1 MPEDLRASA
10 SFLYLGVPW
19 LWQSHLIRA
28 TRRKA
33 EFVLFAGLLLSLLA
47 PLTAQAALTLT
58 PLTWDVVGLD
68 SNSPPT
74 GPRHFPVAARVCS
87 TVATTNVAVNF
98 IWDSANPNINLRTGS
113 LSTLNFASLP
123 ANGCTDAYFEAEVTQ
138 LPAAF
143 DTVRRY
149 HIAATDGS
157 GTVSPPTPREL
168 YVEHLVSQNRNAIT
182 NIRFGPNP
190 GSLTS
195 VAPGGAMNLVVGNTY
210 TIELT
215 GGTATQGYEQLE
227 AFINFSNT
235 VFQILAVNTTYSA
248 NTSVYVTSP
257 SDKLYANACG
267 WESDPNSPNYRSCVG
282 TPGKTGGNNIV
293 TQYTIRIIGGGG
305 SSQGLNSLM
314 YDFSGSSFHYNADY
328 STSARIANII
338 DPTTAGIA
346 KSFSPN
352 PATVN
357 GVSALTITLSNPNA
371 GDLGGYA
378 FVDNLPTNMF
388 IATPANATTSGCG
401 APTLTAT
408 AGTQTINFSNGTVVA
423 NGSCTIKVNVTT
435 TTTGSFLNTTQNLFI
450 GAVDTGN
457 TASATL
463 VVNSDPPP
471 GSGICGLTL
480 ARWNFTTGF
489 TVAAP
494 APTIANV
501 AASAAAGSGLT
512 PNSQTTLTADGTS
525 AWGSNGNITTGA
537 TLVTANDDYFEFA
550 INTTGLTQV
559 FLSFDAQRRSAN
571 GPQGIAVFWG
581 TTNTRPETG
590 TSIFSNATAIPA
602 QNTTV
607 GLGAGNSIG
616 VTSGLNPS
624 GNTYFR
630 VYSFNSG
637 NTNPGSD
644 PVLDNVLFT
653 GCGVGTKPTLSKS
666 FAPDPIA
673 VGASSTLTFTLNN
686 SNSVALTGARFTDG
700 LPAGTQVATTP
711 SASTTCTGAPTWAPG
726 AGSTALVFGN
736 PTGATIPASGS
747 CTVSVNVTAT
757 TAGTKTNVSGF
768 LFTNETGTTTTSV
781 AVDTLTAIVP
791 PVIAKQFAPTPILPG
806 GVSKLTFTIR
816 NPNPDNA
823 ISGVAFSD
831 NLPNAPGIMRVA
843 AVPNATTSGCGA
855 PAYAPVAA
863 ATSIAFTGGAIV
875 AGGTCVVTVDVT
887 APAVGSYNNVST
899 NVSHIV
905 NGTPIN
911 GNTASAT
918 LVVNAP
924 NPAIGL
930 LKQIGP
936 TASGPWSGFLAV
948 NVPGNVFYRFV
959 IENTGDVPLS
969 PVSVSDPTVPGA
981 ASCSWPSSLPVA
993 DILDED
999 HIATCVVGPVAA
1011 VLGTVVNTATAS
1023 GTFSGS
1029 TVTDVDSATY
1039 ADARMSLVKSA
1050 TPMIYSTA
1058 GNIISYSFIV
1068 TNTGAATLSG
1078 PITVLDNQTTNESC
1092 PALTTIGDLDNFFD
1106 PGEQIT
1112 CSATYTITASDVSA
1126 GSVVNVASATN
1137 GTTTSPSDTET
1148 VNLVGPRLTLTK
1160 TASPIPFIVGVPASY
1175 TITVTNNGTS
1185 STSGNIIVTDNL
1197 PLGITLS
1204 SATGSNWGC
1213 TGTSNLSCTF
1223 TGTLTV
1229 GSSTVLTLNVLV
1241 TSAATTGNNSAT
1253 AIGGGD
1259 PTCPAAASC
1268 TDLVPVGVTAPILT
1282 TTKSSVLNNA
1292 VVPPNTQSDPGD
1304 TIAYTITVANT
1315 GDGPATNVSVSDPL
1329 VGTLTCSIGGG
1340 GVVLPVMLNA
1350 GASLLCTGTYTLTAL
1365 DVGNGSVS
1373 NTATTTSGNVC
1384 NPTTA
1389 GSVCSDT
1396 NVTPLGMVPV
1406 LTTTKTGVL
1415 NNAVVPP
1422 NDQSNPGDTIAYSI
1436 TVVNSG
1442 SAAANGVNIVDPLIT
1457 LSCTIGGGGVAL
1469 PTTLNAGASLIC
1481 TGTYV
1486 LTAGNVSTGSVS
1498 NTATTTA
1505 TNVCNPTTI
1514 GSTCSDTE
1522 LVPLDLVPVLTTTKS
1537 AVLNNAVVPPNDQS
1551 NVGDSIAY
1559 TITVTN
1565 GGNGPATGVNVAD
1578 PLIAALSCSIG
1589 GGGVVLPTTL
1599 NAGAAMICSGTHT
1612 LTAADVNIGSVSNTA
1627 TTTGGNVCNPTTP
1640 GSICSDTE
1648 VTPLALVPI
1657 LTTTKSGVL
1666 NNAVVPPNTQ
1676 SDPGDTIA
1684 YTVTVTNSGNGPA
1697 TGVSVTDPLIGTLSC
1712 SIGGGGVTLPAT
1724 LNAGAALIC
1733 TGTYTLT
1740 GSDVGNG
1747 SVSNTAT
1754 TTGSNVCNPTSAG
1767 SVCSDTNIIPLGLV
1781 AVLTTTKAGVLD
1793 NTVVPPND
1801 QSNPGDTIAYTITVA
1816 NSGNGPANGVNVAD
1830 SLITLSCSIS
1840 GGGVSLP
1847 TTLAAGASLICTG
1860 SYTLTLSDI
1869 GNGSVSN
1876 TAITTGSNVCNPTTP
1891 GSLCSDTEVTPL
1903 ALAPVLTT
1911 TKSGVLNNAVVAPN
1925 DQSNPGDNI
1934 AYTIT
1939 VANSGNGP
1947 ATGVAITDALIGT
1960 LSCTIGGGAVTLPVS
1975 LNAGASLICIGS
1987 YTLTALDVGNGS
1999 VSNTAIT
2006 TGSNV
2011 CNPTTPGSICSDTE
2025 VTPLT
2030 LVPILTTA
2038 KSGVLNNAVI
2048 PPNNET
2054 NPGDTIA
2061 YTITVTNSG
2070 NGPAIAVSVAD
2081 PLITALSCSIGGGGV
2096 TLPTTLNAGAVLTCT
2111 GTYILTALDVGNGSV
2126 SNTATATGG
2135 NVCNPTTPGSIC
2147 GDTEVTP
2154 LGIVPNLTVDK
2165 AHTGNFS
2172 QGQIGAQY
2180 TLLVSNV
2187 GSGPTSGTVSISDT
2201 LPTGLVATA
2210 ISGTGWT
2217 CVLATLTCTRSDALA
2232 VGASYP
2238 LITLVVDVALD
2249 APGLLINTTTVSGGG
2264 DTTPGNNTDTD
2275 PTSINTTSLPDL
2287 TIVKTH
2293 SGSFVRGQPGGIYSL
2308 LVSNVGLAVT
2318 SGIVSVTDALPT
2330 GLIATAINGPGWTCV
2345 LATLT
2350 CSRADVLA
2358 TGASYPPITLNV
2370 SVELTAPDSLV
2381 NNASVSGGGDSN
2393 PNNNTDGDITPITN
2407 GQPTGPVVPVPATS
2421 AWGLMLLMITVLL
2434 FAMRKEHLQLRR
2446 R

>member
-1 MPEDLRASA
+1 MLAA
-10 SFLYLGVPW
+10 L
-19 LWQSHLIRA
+19 
-28 TRRKA
+28 
-33 EFVLFAGLLLSLLA
+33 VLPIA
-47 PLTAQAALTLT
+47 AQATLTVT

-68 SNSPPT
+68 SNSPAT

-87 TVATTNVAVNF
+87 DVATTNVAVNF
-98 IWDSANPNINLRTGS
+98 IWDSANANINLRSGS

-123 ANGCTDAYFEAEVTQ
+123 ANGCSDAYFEAEVTA

-149 HIAATDGS
+149 HIAATDSS
-157 GTVSPPTPREL
+157 GTVSTPTPREL

-210 TIELT
+210 TIELS

-227 AFINFSNT
+227 AFINFTNT

-248 NTSVYVTSP
+248 NTSVYVSSP

-305 SSQGLNSLM
+305 SSQALNSLM

-346 KSFSPN
+346 KAFSPN

-371 GDLGGYA
+371 GELGGYA
-378 FVDNLPTNMF
+378 FVDNLPANMF

-401 APTLTAT
+401 TPTLTAA
-408 AGTQTINFSNGTVVA
+408 AGTQTINFSNGTVAA

-435 TTTGSFLNTTQNLFI
+435 TTTGSFLNTTQDLFI
-450 GAVDTGN
+450 GAVDTGDN
-457 TASATL
+457 ASATL
-463 VVNSDPPP
+463 VVNNDPPP
-471 GSGICGLTL
+471 GAGICGLTL

-489 TVAAP
+489 TVTAP
-494 APTIANV
+494 AATIANV
-501 AASAAAGSGLT
+501 TASAASGAGLL

-525 AWGSNGNITTGA
+525 AWGSNGSITTGA
-537 TLVTANDDYFEFA
+537 ALGTTNNEYFEFA

-571 GPQGIAVFWG
+571 GPQGIEVFWG

-590 TSIFSNATAIPA
+590 TSIFSNATAIPM

-607 GLGAGNSIG
+607 GFGAGNSIG

-624 GNTYFR
+624 GNTFFR
-630 VYSFNSG
+630 IYSFNSG

-653 GCGVGTKPTLSKS
+653 GCGTATKPTLTKA

-673 VGASSTLTFTLNN
+673 VGGVSTLTFTLNN
-686 SNSVALTGARFTDG
+686 TNTAALTGARFTDD
-700 LPAGTQVATTP
+700 LPAGTQVAATP

-791 PVIAKQFAPTPILPG
+791 PLIAKQFAPTPILPG
-806 GVSKLTFTIR
+806 GVSRLTFTIS
-816 NPNPDNA
+816 NPNADNA

-843 AVPNATTSGCGA
+843 SVPNATTIGCGA
-855 PAYAPVAA
+855 PTYAPVAN
-863 ATSIAFTGGAIV
+863 ATSVAFSGGAIA

-887 APAVGSYNNVST
+887 APSVGSYNNVSG

-905 NGTPIN
+905 NATPIN

-924 NPAIGL
+924 NPSISL

-936 TASGPWSGFLAV
+936 SGSGPWSGFLAV

-959 IENTGDVPLS
+959 IENTGDAPLS

-981 ASCSWPSSLPVA
+981 AGCTWPGSLPVA
-993 DILDED
+993 DVLDED

-1011 VLGTVVNTATAS
+1011 VTGTVVNTATAS
-1023 GTFSGS
+1023 GTFSGN

-1039 ADARMSLVKSA
+1039 ADASMSLAKSA
-1050 TPMIYSTA
+1050 SPTTYSAA
-1058 GNIISYSFIV
+1058 GNVITYTFVV
-1068 TNTGAATLSG
+1068 TNTGAAILSG

-1092 PALTTIGDLDNFFD
+1092 PALSTIDDLDNFFD

-1112 CSATYTITASDVSA
+1112 CSATYTITAADVSA

-1137 GTTTSPSDTET
+1137 GITTSPTDTAT
-1148 VNLVGPRLTLTK
+1148 VDLIGPRLALTK
-1160 TASPIPFIVGVPASY
+1160 TAAPIPFVVGVPASY
-1175 TITVTNNGTS
+1175 TITVTNNGTA

-1197 PLGITLS
+1197 PPGITLS
-1204 SATGSNWGC
+1204 SASGSNWSCSGI
-1213 TGTSNLSCTF
+1213 SNLSCTF

-1241 TSAATTGNNSAT
+1241 TSAATTGNNTAT
-1253 AIGGGD
+1253 ASGGGD
-1259 PTCPAAASC
+1259 PTCPAAARC
-1268 TDLVPVGVTAPILT
+1268 TDSVPVGITAPILT

-1292 VVPPNTQSDPGD
+1292 VVAPSTQSDPGD

-1315 GDGPATNVSVSDPL
+1315 GDGPAVGLSLSDPL
-1329 VGTLTCSIGGG
+1329 VGVLTCTIGGG
-1340 GVVLPVMLNA
+1340 GVALPVTLNA
-1350 GASLLCTGTYTLTAL
+1350 GASLVCIGTYTLTAG
-1365 DVGNGSVS
+1365 DVGTGSVS
-1373 NTATTTSGNVC
+1373 NTATATGGNVC

-1389 GSVCSDT
+1389 GSVCSDS
-1396 NVTPLGMVPV
+1396 NVTPLGVVPV
-1406 LTTTKTGVL
+1406 LTTTKSAVL
-1415 NNAVVPP
+1415 NNTVVPP
-1422 NDQSNPGDTIAYSI
+1422 SDQSNPGDSIAYTI

-1442 SAAANGVNIVDPLIT
+1442 SAAANGVNVVDPLIT

-1486 LTAGNVSTGSVS
+1486 LTAGDVGTGSVS
-1498 NTATTTA
+1498 NTATTTG
-1505 TNVCNPTTI
+1505 TNVCNPTTV

-1522 LVPLDLVPVLTTTKS
+1522 LVPLDLVPVLATTKS
-1537 AVLNNAVVPPNDQS
+1537 AVLNNAVVAPNDQS
-1551 NVGDSIAY
+1551 NVGDTIAY
-1559 TITVTN
+1559 TVTVTN
-1565 GGNGPATGVNVAD
+1565 SGNGPATGVSVAD
-1578 PLIAALSCSIG
+1578 PLIAALSCTIGGGGVTLPTTLNAAATLICTGTYALTAADVNNGSVSNTATVTGGNVCNPTTPGSICSDTEVTPLALVPILTATKSGVLNNTVVPPNTQSDPGDTIAYTITVANSGNGPATGVTVVDPLIGTLVCSIG
-1589 GGGVVLPTTL
+1589 GGGVTLPITLNAGAALVCTGTYTLTVGDVGNGSVSNTATTTGTNVCNPAGPGSVCSDTNVTPLGLVAVLTTTKTGVLDNTVVPPSGQSNPGDTIAYTITVANSGNGPANGVNIADPLITLSCSIGGGGVTLPTTL
-1599 NAGAAMICSGTHT
+1599 NAGVSLICTGTYT
-1612 LTAADVNIGSVSNTA
+1612 LTLSDISSGSVSNTA

-1648 VTPLALVPI
+1648 VTPL
-1657 LTTTKSGVL
+1657 
-1666 NNAVVPPNTQ
+1666 
-1676 SDPGDTIA
+1676 
-1684 YTVTVTNSGNGPA
+1684 
-1697 TGVSVTDPLIGTLSC
+1697 
-1712 SIGGGGVTLPAT
+1712 
-1724 LNAGAALIC
+1724 
-1733 TGTYTLT
+1733 
-1740 GSDVGNG
+1740 
-1747 SVSNTAT
+1747 
-1754 TTGSNVCNPTSAG
+1754 
-1767 SVCSDTNIIPLGLV
+1767 GLV
-1781 AVLTTTKAGVLD
+1781 
-1793 NTVVPPND
+1793 
-1801 QSNPGDTIAYTITVA
+1801 
-1816 NSGNGPANGVNVAD
+1816 
-1830 SLITLSCSIS
+1830 
-1840 GGGVSLP
+1840 
-1847 TTLAAGASLICTG
+1847 
-1860 SYTLTLSDI
+1860 
-1869 GNGSVSN
+1869 
-1876 TAITTGSNVCNPTTP
+1876 
-1891 GSLCSDTEVTPL
+1891 
-1903 ALAPVLTT
+1903 PVLTT
-1911 TKSGVLNNAVVAPN
+1911 SKTGVLNNAVVAPN
-1925 DQSNPGDNI
+1925 DQSNPGDSI
-1934 AYTIT
+1934 AYTVT
-1939 VANSGNGP
+1939 VANTGNGP
-1947 ATGVAITDALIGT
+1947 ATGVAVVDPLIGA
-1960 LSCTIGGGAVTLPVS
+1960 LSCTIGGGGVSLPVT
-1975 LNAGASLICIGS
+1975 LNAGASLICTGV
-1987 YTLTALDVGNGS
+1987 YTLTALDVGNAS
-1999 VSNTAIT
+1999 VSNTAT
-2006 TGSNV
+2006 TSGTNV
-2011 CNPTTPGSICSDTE
+2011 CNPTTPGSTCSDTE
-2025 VTPLT
+2025 VTPLS
-2030 LVPILTTA
+2030 LIAILTTA
-2038 KSGVLNNAVI
+2038 KSAVLNNAVV
-2048 PPNNET
+2048 PPNDET

-2070 NGPAIAVSVAD
+2070 NGPATAVSVVD
-2081 PLITALSCSIGGGGV
+2081 PLIGALSCSIGGGGV
-2096 TLPTTLNAGAVLTCT
+2096 SLPVALNAGAVLTCT
-2111 GTYILTALDVGNGSV
+2111 GTYVLTALDVSNGSV
-2126 SNTATATGG
+2126 SNTATTTGG
-2135 NVCNPTTPGSIC
+2135 NACNPTSPGSIC

-2165 AHTGNFS
+2165 AHAGNFS

-2187 GSGPTSGTVSISDT
+2187 GSGPTVGTVSITDT
-2201 LPTGLVATA
+2201 LPTGLTATA

-2217 CVLATLTCTRSDALA
+2217 CVLPTLTCTRSDVLA
-2232 VGASYP
+2232 AGASYP
-2238 LITLVVDVALD
+2238 MIDLIVDVAVD
-2249 APGLLINTTTVSGGG
+2249 APSLLINTATVSGGG

-2293 SGSFVRGQPGGIYSL
+2293 SGSFVRGQPGGVYTL
-2308 LVSNVGLAVT
+2308 VVSNVGPIVT
-2318 SGIVSVTDALPT
+2318 SGTVTVTDTLPA
-2330 GLIATAINGPGWTCV
+2330 GLIATSIAGPGWTCV

-2350 CSRADVLA
+2350 CTRADALA
-2358 TGASYPPITLNV
+2358 AGASYPPITLNV

-2381 NNASVSGGGDSN
+2381 NNASVSGGGDSDLS
-2393 PNNNTDGDITPITN
+2393 NNTDGDITPIIN
-2407 GQPTGPVVPVPATS
+2407 GQPSGPIVSVPATS
-2421 AWGLMLLMITVLL
+2421 VWALLVLGLMML
-2434 FAMRKEHLQLRR
+2434 AMAGINRR
-2446 R
+2446 RIGL